1 MSEKQEVQV
10 RRRRSW
16 EEVERLTI
24 EFEASGLRLMEF
36 CRKHG
41 LPPSTLQRHLKKRRM
56 GNVQARQNER
66 LGSVSLGGPNGNKD
80 AIGRCS
86 FEVVLS
92 NGRRIK
98 VWPDFHLGTLERLL
112 SVLEKD
118 VVVRAGNQARK
129 VRKT

>member
-1 MSEKQEVQV
+1 VSEKQNMEI
-10 RRRRSW
+10 RRRRSR
-16 EEVERLTI
+16 EEVQQLTI

-41 LPPSTLQRHLKKRRM
+41 LPPSTLQRHLKRRRL
-56 GNVQARQNER
+56 GNVQAKQDNRP
-66 LGSVSLGGPNGNKD
+66 GSVSLGGTNGNKD
-80 AIGRCS
+80 AGGTCS

-118 VVVRAGNQARK
+118 VVVRGGIFK
-129 VRKT
+129 LLKMV